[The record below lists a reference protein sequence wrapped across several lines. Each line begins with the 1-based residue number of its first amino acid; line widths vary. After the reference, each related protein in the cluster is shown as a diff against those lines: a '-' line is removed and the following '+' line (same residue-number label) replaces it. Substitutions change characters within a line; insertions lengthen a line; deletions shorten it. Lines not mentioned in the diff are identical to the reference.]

1 MNDQAKPKFLKCL
14 KNGRVFDYTDLLAK
28 RDDMIPCDVN
38 GHIIQGHI
46 SESTPDG
53 GSERVRT
60 KYLGNPVNG
69 VLFPYT
75 NVLATRDDLVGVN
88 TPEEWDE
95 YMKARDGNAVIEV
108 LPGGKTAAP
117 EPAAE
122 EAPVLGRA
130 EPEQEVAA
138 DVSRETE
145 TASNQ
150 EEKINMPDQIEPPEL
165 PDPKYVLPDT
175 AGMGAREAKTLLSD
189 WAEKHYGHKL
199 DRRPALDVVMAE
211 AEALITGQAAA
222 AG

>member
-95 YMKARDGNAVIEV
+95 YMKGRDGNAVIEV
-108 LPGGKTAAP
+108 LPGGKTAAA

-122 EAPVLGRA
+122 EAPVLSRSK
-130 EPEQEVAA
+130 PESEITGVVIDEAHEA
-138 DVSRETE
+138 DVSHETKAEAAE
-145 TASNQ
+145 TA
-150 EEKINMPDQIEPPEL
+150 
-165 PDPKYVLPDT
+165 DPKVVLPNT

-199 DRRPALDVVMAE
+199 DRRPSLGVVMAE